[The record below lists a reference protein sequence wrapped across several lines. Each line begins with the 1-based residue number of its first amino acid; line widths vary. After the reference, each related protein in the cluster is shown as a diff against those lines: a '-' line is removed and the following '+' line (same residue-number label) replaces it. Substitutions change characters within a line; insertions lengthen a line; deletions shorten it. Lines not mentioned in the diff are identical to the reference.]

1 MVQLHPGAPF
11 DISPWFDG
19 FLSDPTRALPSLSL
33 RPQPQFSP
41 TGARFTAVVSL
52 VFALC
57 LESHVLAHEDLLARI
72 LSLTAQIS
80 TNQSNTEAILQ
91 RADLYRL
98 HRNFQ
103 EAKADYTTAERSGPR
118 SASLFLGQAQLQV
131 DLGEDRAARLLF
143 DQALKL
149 SPTNKTVL
157 LGRGRALARLGESK
171 AAIADYTGSIASPVG
186 VQAEEFLERAS
197 LQAAEFGPD
206 EAIRGLDEGLVR
218 LGWVVTLQQAALD
231 YEMKR
236 QKPEQAL
243 ARLETILTRTN
254 RKETW
259 LVRKGEI
266 LLVAG
271 KPSEARE
278 TLTFTLQTIEA
289 LPPRS
294 RNSPWMMRLRAQ
306 VEVLIAGIDVINP
319 VARK

>member
-1 MVQLHPGAPF
+1 MK
-11 DISPWFDG
+11 
-19 FLSDPTRALPSLSL
+19 
-33 RPQPQFSP
+33 
-41 TGARFTAVVSL
+41 
-52 VFALC
+52 
-57 LESHVLAHEDLLARI
+57 RI
-72 LSLTAQIS
+72 LSVFSLIVA
-80 TNQSNTEAILQ
+80 LV
-91 RADLYRL
+91 
-98 HRNFQ
+98 F
-103 EAKADYTTAERSGPR
+103 
-118 SASLFLGQAQLQV
+118 LFLLV
-131 DLGEDRAARLLF
+131 R
-143 DQALKL
+143 
-149 SPTNKTVL
+149 S
-157 LGRGRALARLGESK
+157 
-171 AAIADYTGSIASPVG
+171 
-186 VQAEEFLERAS
+186 
-197 LQAAEFGPD
+197 
-206 EAIRGLDEGLVR
+206 RGLDEGLVR